1 MKYIIDKTEFDKL
14 DDAAKAFYEE
24 QDDGSYKLHVEGL
37 EDTGA
42 LKRAKDHE
50 KAQRKEAE
58 KQLRELKEQ
67 FETLQEEITELRE
80 SGGKGKGKKD
90 ETELDKSWQAKY
102 TKRENELQEQ
112 INQLEATLSG
122 QAVDSVANRIAS
134 ELAGDNAHLM
144 LPHVKSR
151 LKVEMVKG
159 KPEVKVLD
167 EEGSVSAFTHEELQK
182 EFLSNQ
188 KFSTIV
194 VASKASGSG
203 AGGSNK
209 KGGGATGKKKL
220 SEMSATEEAQFAN
233 EHPEEYRQMV
243 EAEAS
248 NV

>member
-1 MKYIIDKTEFDKL
+1 MKYILNKTEFDKL
-14 DDAAKAFYEE
+14 NDATKAFYEE
-24 QDDGSYKLHVEGL
+24 QDDGSYKLQVEGL

-50 KAQRKEAE
+50 KTQRKEAE

-80 SGGKGKGKKD
+80 SGTGKKD

-102 TKRENELQEQ
+102 TKRENELQAQ

-209 KGGGATGKKKL
+209 KGGSATGKKKL